1 MKWKG
6 ELERTKI
13 ERRLKVI
20 NLRKERKNRRKYKE
34 WKEIDNGEEIGVT
47 KKGIRG

>member
-20 NLRKERKNRRKYKE
+20 NLREEKKNRRKYEK
-34 WKEIDNGEEIGVT
+34 WKEIDNREEIGIME
-47 KKGIRG
+47 KGIR